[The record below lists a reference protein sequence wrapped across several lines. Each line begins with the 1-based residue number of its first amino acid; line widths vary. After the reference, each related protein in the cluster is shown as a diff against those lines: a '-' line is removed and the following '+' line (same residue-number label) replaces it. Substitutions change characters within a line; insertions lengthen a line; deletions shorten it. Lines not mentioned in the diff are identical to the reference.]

1 MDKKVTRILS
11 ILLPLLVGVFLII
24 YSYTQFTPQQLDEV
38 FSHFK
43 NADYTYIYLSL
54 FIALT
59 GHASRAY
66 RWKYTLEHMGYKAI
80 FPLNFCAV
88 CISYFINMGIPRSG
102 EVARALVL
110 KQYNDVPVDKGIGT
124 IISER
129 VVDLIIMLFCTAV
142 AILLQFSTLKN
153 YLFSQIPFE
162 KLLFY
167 GIIGLL
173 LFAGAI
179 LMFMYSR
186 MKWITALKLKI
197 AGLTEGVLS
206 VFRMKNKWPF
216 LFHSVYIWASYILM
230 FYVTIFSLPE
240 TANLSLGV
248 VAIAFVVGSFAV
260 TFSNGGFGV
269 YPLAIGAI
277 LKLYGIAPEA
287 GTAFG
292 WIVWASQTILVI
304 FLGSLSFLALPL
316 LYRKK

>member
-1 MDKKVTRILS
+1 
-11 ILLPLLVGVFLII
+11 
-24 YSYTQFTPQQLDEV
+24 
-38 FSHFK
+38 
-43 NADYTYIYLSL
+43 
-54 FIALT
+54 
-59 GHASRAY
+59 
-66 RWKYTLEHMGYKAI
+66 
-80 FPLNFCAV
+80 
-88 CISYFINMGIPRSG
+88 MGIPRSG

-129 VVDLIIMLFCTAV
+129 VVDLIIMLFCTTV